1 MNSAAADKQVLFL
14 VRALLVS
21 RNRHSSKLKTMV
33 LNFAPR
39 AQLSVSGDTF
49 IVITR
54 GGERVLA
61 TTFRG

>member
-1 MNSAAADKQVLFL
+1 MTTTGEKYFE
-14 VRALLVS
+14 LL
-21 RNRHSSKLKTMV
+21 LKTMV

-54 GGERVLA
+54 GGGRVLA